1 MEAVVLA
8 RCLLL
13 SLLVVIL
20 AGSVKAVLVRL

>member
-8 RCLLL
+8 RRLLL

-20 AGSVKAVLVRL
+20 AGSVRAVLVRL